1 MSSEHRLK
9 KVVRFA
15 QPVNHIVWFSG
26 GKGSWAA
33 GRRVVKEHGVE
44 GVHLAFADTKMEDD
58 DLYRFLMEA
67 AENLLGKLYE
77 ASMEGTWGK
86 GRHFVSKGGGYLHIL
101 EEGRDVWQVFF
112 DRRYLGNSR
121 IDPCS
126 EALKRNLLRD
136 WLETHFMPWETR
148 VYLGIDWTEE
158 HRFTKAKARWEG
170 WDVRAP
176 LCEEPYVLPDKHFAD
191 LQEAGIAPPRLY
203 ELGFPHNNCGGFCVK
218 AGISHFIHLRETM
231 PERYDFHAGKEQELR
246 EFLDKDVAILK
257 DRTQEAMAENDGKPV
272 PLTLHELGRRLDED
286 PERYKKI
293 GDWGGC
299 GCFSGV

>member
-1 MSSEHRLK
+1 M
-9 KVVRFA
+9 KVVRRFA

-33 GRRVVKEHGVE
+33 AKRVVAEHGVE
-44 GVHLAFADTKMEDD
+44 GVHLVFADTMMEDE
-58 DLYRFLMEA
+58 DLYRFLHEA
-67 AENLLGKLYE
+67 AADVLGQLYE
-77 ASMEGTWGK
+77 ASMTWTWGK
-86 GRHFVSKGGGYLHIL
+86 GRHFVSADGGFFHMLAD
-101 EEGRDVWQVFF
+101 GRDVWQVFR

-121 IDPCS
+121 VDPCS
-126 EALKRNLLRD
+126 EELKRKLLRG
-136 WLETHFMPWETR
+136 WLEEHFFPWDTR

-158 HRFTKAKARWEG
+158 HRYQKSKPHWQP

-176 LCEEPYVLPDKHFAD
+176 LCEEPYVLPDRHFAD
-191 LQEAGIAPPRLY
+191 LQAAGIKPPKLY
-203 ELGFPHNNCGGFCVK
+203 EMGFPHNNCGGFCVK
-218 AGISHFIHLRETM
+218 AGISHFIHLREVM
-231 PERYDFHAGKEQELR
+231 PERYAHHASKEQELR

-257 DRTQEAMAENDGKPV
+257 DRTAEAMAENDGKPV
-272 PLTLHELGRRLDED
+272 PLTLVELDRRLTED